1 VPIGGPPPKGVPA
14 KVKQI
19 ADGVRKSA
27 RVERRE
33 LQDLRER
40 EIECWWC
47 GEALA
52 STLDGLCE
60 DCASEER
67 ES

>member
-1 VPIGGPPPKGVPA
+1 MT
-14 KVKQI
+14 
-19 ADGVRKSA
+19 

-33 LQDLRER
+33 LQDLHER

-52 STLDGLCE
+52 VTVDELCE
-60 DCASEER
+60 DCAGDEPDEP
-67 ES
+67 